1 MKSTVGKK
9 KRGVPP
15 PLTKKKSGKKLFIIL
30 NFLNCIIMSN
40 VIMGFNYPKN
50 TIIELLYQN
59 INREIGKRDAE
70 RIIARIENESSRHM
84 ANVKFWYEL
93 IELEVTRMFYTEDE
107 NYRNSTPYTKY
118 FTMMFGQAAENVEWI
133 VNNHWV
139 NNLEN
144 R

>member
-1 MKSTVGKK
+1 
-9 KRGVPP
+9 
-15 PLTKKKSGKKLFIIL
+15 
-30 NFLNCIIMSN
+30 MSN

-118 FTMMFGQAAENVEWI
+118 FTMMFGQAAENVEWV